1 MSQNLLGK
9 SFDFIINIFE
19 ISVGMKNFMPQICVD
34 VMNNPCPDFNF
45 HLVKPPLKLATDQ
58 QLGSMIPTNIGIYI
72 LLVFINKRDPW

>member
-34 VMNNPCPDFNF
+34 VMNNPCPHFNF

-58 QLGSMIPTNIGIYI
+58 QLGPMIPTNIGIYI